1 MTTTKEIK
9 SCDPC
14 RLLHHKCERP
24 QLHSFRA
31 HRPILTILEGDG
43 NLPQC
48 GRCTRTG
55 RNCVRGQRQTRF
67 RQARGRGPRTRFPGN
82 QVWVKPPPRVDF
94 VLESGNGELDNTVDL
109 SIGTQPLADGL
120 GFGDN
125 PPTPSPDTPK
135 FPSTAHGFDTLNHN
149 NNTDESQS
157 PVYYGIAEGHEL
169 SPKQR
174 SWPLRDPEE
183 AFLLKHFVDRTS
195 SFFDCTDYQR
205 HFAVHIPNRA
215 RYCDTLFNAIMALSA
230 RQLSCTT
237 SYDAF
242 VSAQYYQACLE
253 TLIPALNDQEVTMD
267 DDLLAATVILRLLEE
282 FDVPLA
288 GSDLR
293 GHSFGTRAFIQGPPP
308 SMTRT
313 PSLRQ
318 AVYWSG
324 LRQEIYNALSLQ
336 QAPDVDLSSLHSLF
350 TALGPDDGDCLWANQ
365 AIAHCADVL
374 LFSFGTN
381 PRSTAVHTDLQ
392 EQNQHWSDSRPPS
405 FDPYFI
411 GSDNVEIGA
420 TFADVRYSSPWHAI
434 GYQYHEL
441 AKILLFVHDPG
452 LPTVGPLRRRLA
464 KEADPK
470 YQIRKSVWTMC
481 GVALSN
487 SSVPPAMVVGCMAL
501 HLCGDR
507 FTEMVE
513 QEMLIQVLS
522 RTERL
527 HGWPTHAL
535 QRQLKETW
543 GTLESD

>member
-1 MTTTKEIK
+1 MDLYILVNHVVCYTTNV
-9 SCDPC
+9 SGL
-14 RLLHHKCERP
+14 RRYGL
-24 QLHSFRA
+24 RA
-31 HRPILTILEGDG
+31 HSTFLTVPGGDG
-43 NLPQC
+43 NIPQC
-48 GRCTRTG
+48 ARCTRTG
-55 RNCVRGQRQTRF
+55 RNCVRGQRKTRF

-94 VLESGNGELDNTVDL
+94 VLESGNGELDDTVDL
-109 SIGTQPLADGL
+109 SVERHHLGDGL
-120 GFGDN
+120 VFGDN
-125 PPTPSPDTPK
+125 PPTPSPDTPT
-135 FPSTAHGFDTLNHN
+135 FPSTIHN
-149 NNTDESQS
+149 LGALINRDIAEESQS
-157 PVYYGIAEGHEL
+157 PEYLLIREGQGA
-169 SPKQR
+169 SPRQR

-195 SFFDCTDYQR
+195 SFFDCTDHQR
-205 HFAVHIPNRA
+205 HFAVHIPYRA

-288 GSDLR
+288 GSDMR

-308 SMTRT
+308 SMTTT

-374 LFSFGTN
+374 LFSFGTQA
-381 PRSTAVHTDLQ
+381 RSTSVHADLQ

-405 FDPYFI
+405 FDPYFLANEE
-411 GSDNVEIGA
+411 GEIGA
-420 TFADVRYSSPWHAI
+420 TFPDIRFSSPWHAI

-441 AKILLFVHDPG
+441 ARILLFVNDPG

-464 KEADPK
+464 KEADS
-470 YQIRKSVWTMC
+470 QIRKSVWTMC

-487 SSVPPAMVVGCMAL
+487 SAVPPAMVVGCMAL

-507 FTEMVE
+507 FTDLVE
-513 QEMLIQVLS
+513 QEKLIQVLL

-535 QRQLKETW
+535 QGQLRETW
-543 GTLESD
+543 GVHESETV